1 MIYWDIMFYYLLPL
15 FCSIIVVILNY
26 IIYKFKNRLINILT
40 ILSVTFGLYWFPF
53 GINGFKYLEFMTYF
67 CGNDDGVVV
76 YLIAFSIMTTIDI
89 FIINR
94 IYKSNKKVFI
104 LSKILFILSI
114 ITLILILAPSYNDYI
129 TTSILCKV
137 IQYIEYIC
145 GICVLLP
152 FLLKPILTVLL
163 FIFLLYKTIVLLIQ
177 KNKDRI
183 KQ

>member
-1 MIYWDIMFYYLLPL
+1 MLWNIIYCLLVLLP
-15 FCSIIVVILNY
+15 IGTVILNY
-26 IIYKFKNRLINILT
+26 INYKFKNRLINVLT

-53 GINGFKYLEFMTYF
+53 GINEFRYLEFMTYF

-76 YLIAFSIMTTIDI
+76 YVIAFSIMTTIDI

-152 FLLKPILTVLL
+152 FLSKPILTVLL

-177 KNKDRI
+177 NIKDKI